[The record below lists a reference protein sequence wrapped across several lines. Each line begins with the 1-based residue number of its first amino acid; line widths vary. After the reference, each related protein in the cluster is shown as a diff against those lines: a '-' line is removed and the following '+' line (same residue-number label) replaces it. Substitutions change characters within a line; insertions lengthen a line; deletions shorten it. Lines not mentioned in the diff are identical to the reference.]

1 MPPPA
6 AASDEPQPAAQAIPK
21 QEFRRLS
28 AAIIDLTTV
37 GPRAAQIVKT
47 SADAGT
53 IRGRVIW
60 TGGEVP
66 KDHLP
71 VAPDFRPTCCPNQA
85 TKALDRIRVDER
97 TGGVRECVVYLA
109 GVVPMPPFPAS
120 KQPVEITIR
129 DCQFDRRVVLVPRG
143 GRVRF
148 VNGDDLAHNI
158 RGRAGKMLLWS
169 KKLSKR
175 GSTAD
180 LEVDKL
186 GIIQTRSGSGFDWM
200 DNYIW
205 VVDHAGYALTDEEG
219 RFTLEGIGPGE
230 YTLHVWHPGIQMTTA
245 GSGGGGTGAGPARP
259 AVNFSSPIVVG
270 GEVMVQGTHETRVI
284 VELQ

>member
-1 MPPPA
+1 M
-6 AASDEPQPAAQAIPK
+6 
-21 QEFRRLS
+21 
-28 AAIIDLTTV
+28 
-37 GPRAAQIVKT
+37 
-47 SADAGT
+47 
-53 IRGRVIW
+53 
-60 TGGEVP
+60 
-66 KDHLP
+66 
-71 VAPDFRPTCCPNQA
+71 
-85 TKALDRIRVDER
+85 
-97 TGGVRECVVYLA
+97 
-109 GVVPMPPFPAS
+109 
-120 KQPVEITIR
+120 
-129 DCQFDRRVVLVPRG
+129 LVPRG

-270 GEVMVQGTHETRVI
+270 GEIMVQGAHETRVI